1 MPTLEEQLL
10 VSAEPGLVK
19 ELDLEARVEYLE
31 KLLDL
36 LLSDEAIGNAL
47 KGPFRLSVAAT
58 VDIRRYAYLV
68 Q

>member
-10 VSAEPGLVK
+10 ISAEPGLVK
-19 ELDLEARVEYLE
+19 EPDLEARIERLE

-47 KGPFRLSVAAT
+47 KGPLRLSEAAVT
-58 VDIRRYAYLV
+58 DIRRYAYLV
-68 Q
+68 